1 MLNRRHGVDILRA
14 VSFVSPGSVRRM
26 AKSAGLRQVDRRPL
40 EFDASRLEGRSR
52 LFRYAAGL
60 YSGLAKVPLLRTVL
74 VVAGPVFQS
83 LFVKE
88 EAS

>member
-1 MLNRRHGVDILRA
+1 
-14 VSFVSPGSVRRM
+14 
-26 AKSAGLRQVDRRPL
+26 L
-40 EFDASRLEGRSR
+40 EFDASRVEGRSR
-52 LFRYAAGL
+52 LFRFAGGL